1 MGEKGFREVYAQM
14 ILCLSVLIQ
23 AYKAILMALYPS
35 DPVNP
40 NFCPNPDQTILL
52 GSSKIMHTI

>member
-1 MGEKGFREVYAQM
+1 MGEKGFREVYGQL

-23 AYKAILMALYPS
+23 AFKAILMALYPT

-40 NFCPNPDQTILL
+40 NFYPNPNPSLKNL
-52 GSSKIMHTI
+52 F